1 MPWFL
6 VGDLHELLRQLG
18 RCVSTRFLHSRDEG
32 LGFCQLCAFLRLFLA
47 SSCDHFKLRRSI
59 DVVELRPELHNTVQA
74 CQMELVCHL
83 SAQRTRL
90 WLVEAVPSRKV
101 PSM

>member
-1 MPWFL
+1 VPWFL

-18 RCVSTRFLHSRDEG
+18 RCVSTCFLHSRNEG
-32 LGFCQLCAFLRLFLA
+32 LGLRQLCAFLRLFLA
-47 SSCDHFKLRRSI
+47 SSCDYFELRRSI
-59 DVVELRPELHNTVQA
+59 DVVELRSKLHNTVQA
-74 CQMELVCHL
+74 CQMELVCQL
-83 SAQRTRL
+83 SAQRTGL